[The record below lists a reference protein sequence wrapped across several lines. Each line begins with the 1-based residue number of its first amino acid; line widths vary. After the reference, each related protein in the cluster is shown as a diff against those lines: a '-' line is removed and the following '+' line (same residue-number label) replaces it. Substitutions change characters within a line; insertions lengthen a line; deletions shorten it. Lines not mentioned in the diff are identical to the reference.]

1 MKIEYYGT
9 IFIYYIIELFTL
21 LFISSIFGNIIIII
35 QNTSTMLL
43 RKQRLILKEKTPK
56 RGSELGF

>member
-21 LFISSIFGNIIIII
+21 LLITSIFGNIIIII